1 MAGRNWFVQRNQ
13 GRFSS
18 SRVSQLSLALLC
30 PVYPGFTLNVFFAY
44 FYLIELS
51 YISTGTVTTFATSSS
66 AV

>member
-13 GRFSS
+13 GWFSS
-18 SRVSQLSLALLC
+18 SRVSQSLALLC

-44 FYLIELS
+44 FYLTELS
-51 YISTGTVTTFATSSS
+51 YISTGTATTFATSSS